1 MDFAILLIKTVVL
14 RPYVFVFLAAA
25 LFCAQRLIGWRRT
38 GRFFVIT
45 WITALLCELSSTRN
59 GFPFGLYHYTM
70 ATKGQELYILNV
82 PFMDSVSFPFL
93 LYASYCMAL
102 AFLLPTAEPAPKRSG
117 NWQLVSLTF
126 PSPIQSSKAT
136 MGLTALFYVWVD
148 MVLDPVALHGD
159 RWFLGHIYDYA
170 EPGVHFGVPLTN
182 YLGWAMLGL
191 TSLGVYFAL
200 DRRFPVKS
208 KKGDPHHSVTGSVLL
223 GCGLYYGVL
232 AFILAVAFWIG
243 ESLLGTIGVLMYIP
257 ITALLVLRL
266 TGRMPAQRLIVR
278 RVKVERSS

>member
-1 MDFAILLIKTVVL
+1 MEFLTLLLNTILL
-14 RPYVFVFLAAA
+14 RPYVFAFLAAA

-45 WITALLCELSSTRN
+45 WVTALLCELSSTRN

-70 ATKGQELYILNV
+70 ATKGQELYISNV

-102 AFLLPTAEPAPKRSG
+102 AFLLPAQTEPAPKRAA
-117 NWQLVSLTF
+117 NWQLISLSF
-126 PSPIQSSKAT
+126 RSPMQSSWTT

-148 MVLDPVALHGD
+148 MVLDPVALRGD
-159 RWFLGHIYDYA
+159 QWFLGHIYDYA

-182 YLGWAMLGL
+182 YLGWATLGL
-191 TSLGVYFAL
+191 ISLGVYFAL

-208 KKGDPHHSVTGSVLL
+208 GNGNNHWVTGSVVL

-232 AFILAVAFWIG
+232 AFILAVAFRIG
-243 ESLLGTIGVLMYIP
+243 ESLLGTIGILMYIP

-278 RVKVERSS
+278 TGKS